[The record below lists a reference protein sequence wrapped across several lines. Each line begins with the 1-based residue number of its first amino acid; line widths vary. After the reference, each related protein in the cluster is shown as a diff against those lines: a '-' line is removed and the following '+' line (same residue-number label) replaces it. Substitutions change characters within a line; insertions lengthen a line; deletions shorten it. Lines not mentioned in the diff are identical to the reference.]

1 MSQDITNKKELEIQV
16 VNSNE
21 LNGFVG
27 LLKKDNTLT
36 VSFPIGYN
44 LKDIN
49 SKGEES
55 KIIEIKKLLK
65 CLKFLNRAQ
74 EQTLYKDQESSS
86 KNSFFPLSSF
96 LYVLEQFLI
105 SNKKYL
111 HEKDIIITH
120 SNGGKI
126 DFKKT
131 IQIEKP
137 IISGKNLIY
146 LNLLHRKNLQNH
158 EELITKIHKYCI
170 YEGIRNLGWFYNVSL
185 SVIEKPNVKFH
196 KSLFK
201 SCLQQKLSKTQKDN
215 EISLLKC
222 MLNIIENYDDENKS
236 SWIYGTKEFEYIWE
250 RMIQSV
256 FDNYEQSKKEDLKP
270 KAIWT
275 IENPIWKEEE
285 ASSLIPD
292 SIMILE
298 DNYYILDAK
307 YYKYGIDPSKGSNT
321 LPQTSDIVKQIAYGE
336 YICHKKKLGA
346 KNVFNAFLI
355 PFDSQNDYFNSNG
368 KFFYV
373 GKSGIKDFGSSKPY
387 EQVNAI
393 LIDIKWLIENYDK
406 TDDSTRNDLANL
418 IKSNT
423 IIK

>member
-1 MSQDITNKKELEIQV
+1 MSQDTTSQKQLEIQV

-27 LLKKDNTLT
+27 LLKKDNTIT
-36 VSFPIGYN
+36 VSFPICYN

-49 SKGEES
+49 SKGEEL

-65 CLKFLNRAQ
+65 CLRFLNRTQ
-74 EQTLYKDQESSS
+74 EQSLYKDDKNES
-86 KNSFFPLSSF
+86 KNLSFPLMSF
-96 LYVLEQFLI
+96 LYIIEQFLI

-111 HEKDIIITH
+111 HEEELLITH
-120 SNGGKI
+120 SSGGKI

-131 IQIEKP
+131 ICNQQP
-137 IISGKNLIY
+137 ILSGQNLIY

-158 EELITKIHKYCI
+158 DELITKIHKYCI
-170 YEGIRNLGWFYNVSL
+170 YEAIRNLGWFYNVSL

-215 EISLLKC
+215 QIVLLKC

-236 SWIYGTKEFEYIWE
+236 NWIYGTKEFEYIWE
-250 RMIQSV
+250 RMIQNV
-256 FDNYEQSKKEDLKP
+256 FDNYEQSKKEVLKP

-275 IENPIWKEEE
+275 IENPILKEEA

-307 YYKYGIDPSKGSNT
+307 YYKYGINPSKGSNA

-336 YICHKKKLGA
+336 YICHKKKLDA

-355 PFDSQNDYFNSNG
+355 PFNSQNEYFNSNE

-373 GKSGIKDFGSSKPY
+373 GKSGIKDFKNSKPY
-387 EQVNAI
+387 EQVHAI

-406 TDDSTRNDLANL
+406 TDDSIRNDLANL
-418 IKSNT
+418 IQSNT
-423 IIK
+423 KIK

>member
-1 MSQDITNKKELEIQV
+1 MSQDTTSQKELEIQV

-27 LLKKDNTLT
+27 LWKKDNTLT

-49 SKGEES
+49 LKGEES

-74 EQTLYKDQESSS
+74 EQTLSKDQENSS
-86 KNSFFPLSSF
+86 KNLFFPLSSF

-111 HEKDIIITH
+111 HEEDIIITH
-120 SNGGKI
+120 YNGGKI

-131 IQIEKP
+131 IQIERP
-137 IISGKNLIY
+137 VISGNNLIY
-146 LNLLHRKNLQNH
+146 LNLLHRKNVKNH
-158 EELITKIHKYCI
+158 KELITKIHKYCV
-170 YEGIRNLGWFYNVSL
+170 YEAIRNLGWFYNVSL

-215 EISLLKC
+215 EIVLLKC
-222 MLNIIENYDDENKS
+222 MLNIIENYDEENKS
-236 SWIYGTKEFEYIWE
+236 HWVYGTKEFEYIWE
-250 RMIQSV
+250 RMIQSA
-256 FDNYEQSKKEDLKP
+256 FDNYEESTKEELKP
-270 KAIWT
+270 KSLWT
-275 IENPIWKEEE
+275 IEKPEEKRE
-285 ASSLIPD
+285 LASSLIPD
-292 SIMILE
+292 SIMSSE
-298 DNYYILDAK
+298 GKWYILDAK
-307 YYKYGIDPSKGSNT
+307 YYKYGIDPSKRSNA

-336 YICHKKKLGA
+336 YICHKKKLDA

-355 PFDSQNDYFNSNG
+355 PFDSRNECFNSNDN
-368 KFFYV
+368 FFYI
-373 GKSGIKDFGSSKPY
+373 GKSGIKDFESSKPY
-387 EQVNAI
+387 EQVHAI